1 VTAPKKRLGEV
12 LVDAG
17 VLSADDLQRALREQR
32 APHEKLGEAVM
43 RLGLASE
50 TLIAQALSDQLAIPF
65 LDLSCAAIEP
75 EAIQLVPER
84 TARKHTLLPVAIDQR
99 DLQVAIADPLSFE
112 ALEDVAFASGCTV
125 RPLIATA
132 SDIRRATD
140 KHYNLGASLS
150 TLVKDI
156 EGDWQVEVLRERPDG
171 DPKDTEDLRKRSEA
185 APIVRMVNLIMAQAV
200 DQGASDIHVEPARTS
215 VVIRTRVDGILR
227 KSLEAPKWVQAP
239 VTSRI
244 KIMARMDIAEKRLPQ
259 DGRIAVRVGEKSL
272 DLRVSTV
279 PSSHGEKVVI
289 RVLDSANATT
299 PLDGIGLAARQL
311 AQVDALIR
319 RPQGIVLVTGPT
331 GAGKTST
338 LYAMLNRIKSVE
350 RNITTIE
357 DPIEY
362 ELAGVNQTA
371 VQEKIGLTFAS
382 MLRATLRQDPDVI
395 MVGEMRDAE
404 TANIAMQASVT
415 GHLVLSTMH
424 TSSAAA
430 TVTRLRNLGLPSYLV
445 ASAVSGV
452 IAQRLVRRICQRCRV
467 EATLVGADRDRLGVR
482 GCKDAVPSFVG
493 AGCTECHG
501 TGYKGRAGIFEI
513 LAFDSTIR
521 EIVGSSAHESEIRRT
536 ATASGMETLFG
547 AALRLVKAGET
558 TLAELYRVVDLDDV
572 DVSVCPSCGEHVEAD
587 FIACPACRQ
596 SLAAACPSCQRRLS
610 AGWTVC
616 PYCSA
621 DLDTPSAAIPLTLA
635 RPAARR
641 RAQG

>member
-1 VTAPKKRLGEV
+1 VTPPKKRLGEV

-17 VLSADDLQRALREQR
+17 VLSADGLDRALRDQR
-32 APHEKLGEAVM
+32 APQEKLGEAVI

-50 TLIAQALSDQLAIPF
+50 TSIAQALSDQLAIPF
-65 LDLSCAAIEP
+65 IDLSCAAIEP

-84 TARKHTLLPVAIDQR
+84 TARKHTLLPISIDQR

-132 SDIRRATD
+132 TDIRRAAD
-140 KHYNLGASLS
+140 KHYNLAASLS
-150 TLVKDI
+150 SLVKDI
-156 EGDWQVEVLRERPDG
+156 EGDWQVEVLRERQDA

-215 VVIRTRVDGILR
+215 VIIRTRVDGILR
-227 KSLEAPKWVQAP
+227 RSLEAPKWVQAP

-299 PLDGIGLAARQL
+299 PLDGIGLGVRQL
-311 AQVDALIR
+311 AQVDTLIR

-350 RNITTIE
+350 RSITTIE

-404 TANIAMQASVT
+404 TGNIAMQASIT

-424 TSSAAA
+424 TNSAVA
-430 TVTRLRNLGLPSYLV
+430 TVTRLRNLGLPSYMI

-452 IAQRLVRRICQRCRV
+452 IAQRLVRRICPLCRV
-467 EATLVGADRDRLGVR
+467 QAHVDDADRDRLVMY
-482 GCKDAVPSFVG
+482 GCKEAVPSFAG
-493 AGCTECHG
+493 AGCTNCHG
-501 TGYKGRAGIFEI
+501 TGYKGRAGVFEV
-513 LAFDSTIR
+513 LAFDSRIR
-521 EIVGSSAHESEIRRT
+521 DIVASNAHESAIRRT
-536 ATASGMETLFG
+536 AIDGGMETLFA
-547 AALRLVKAGET
+547 AALRLVREGET
-558 TLAELYRVVDLDDV
+558 TLAELYRVIDTDEI
-572 DVSVCPSCGEHVEAD
+572 DVSVCPSCDEHVEAD
-587 FIACPACRQ
+587 FIACPSCRQ
-596 SLAAACPSCQRRLS
+596 SLAASCPSCQRRLS
-610 AGWTVC
+610 TEWTVC
-616 PYCSA
+616 PYCAA

-635 RPAARR
+635 RAGGRR
-641 RAQG
+641 RTKG